1 MPDIGRWNG
10 MDQLSD
16 KFHNASPYAY
26 VMNNPAMFFDPDG
39 RDMAP
44 WMQGMWDHSGSG
56 TTNWSNI
63 SNGFQ
68 NDINNGSDLF
78 GTVDYQGT
86 FTYDM
91 QQVILRGRGNVD
103 NWNSNGNL
111 AFNQATMFSG
121 VMNGLGNFNTMINR
135 TNLANAIKN
144 SEVAQSIGK
153 FENFLFMDVPLF
165 FAGGGFG
172 SAAFRGLAGGYA
184 RGALLRGG
192 SDLAT
197 QIIFKNGE
205 VDTKQLAIN
214 TFVGIGGKNYSQM
227 AKVVGVNVGLNTINN
242 FGTSVAR
249 DGLQGLQND
258 AGLNTIKIIPTIL
271 TGAMGSAG
279 TNIMTGVVLPSIYGN
294 GMDAFLNANIKN

>member
-1 MPDIGRWNG
+1 
-10 MDQLSD
+10 
-16 KFHNASPYAY
+16 
-26 VMNNPAMFFDPDG
+26 MNNPAMFLDPDG
-39 RDMAP
+39 RDMSP
-44 WMQGMWDHSGSG
+44 WMQGIWFGSPNG
-56 TTNWSNI
+56 KTTNWSNI
-63 SNGFQ
+63 GSSFQ
-68 NDINNGSDLF
+68 NDINNGHDSF
-78 GTVDYQGT
+78 GNVDFQGT
-86 FTYDM
+86 FFYALRE
-91 QQVILRGRGNVD
+91 VIIKKSRGNAN
-103 NWNSNGNL
+103 NWNSGGNL

-121 VMNGLGNFNTMINR
+121 VMSGLGNFNTMVNR

-144 SEVAQSIGK
+144 SEVAQSIGE

-165 FAGGGFG
+165 FAGGGIG

-197 QIIFKNGE
+197 QLIFKSGE
-205 VDTKQLAIN
+205 VDMRQLAIN
-214 TFVGIGGKNYSQM
+214 TFVGIGGYNYSQM
-227 AKVVGVNVGLNTINN
+227 AKVVGVNVGLNTMNN
-242 FGTSVAR
+242 FGTSLAR

-258 AGLNTIKIIPTIL
+258 AGLNTIKIVPTIL